1 MAQVTTPQEVRMMV
15 ATSTIQPP
23 HPKCGTKS
31 KISTRNARRVT
42 RRVGNNKIRS
52 ANKKRGEW
60 EGAWKWA
67 AIARQRQMRVR
78 KAATGWMMRIADSD
92 FRVPEGRLKSSPVL
106 LISSA

>member
-15 ATSTIQPP
+15 AARTIQPP
-23 HPKCGTKS
+23 HPRCGTKS

-42 RRVGNNKIRS
+42 SSVGSNKMRS
-52 ANKKRGEW
+52 ANRNRGEC

-78 KAATGWMMRIADSD
+78 NAATG
-92 FRVPEGRLKSSPVL
+92 
-106 LISSA
+106 